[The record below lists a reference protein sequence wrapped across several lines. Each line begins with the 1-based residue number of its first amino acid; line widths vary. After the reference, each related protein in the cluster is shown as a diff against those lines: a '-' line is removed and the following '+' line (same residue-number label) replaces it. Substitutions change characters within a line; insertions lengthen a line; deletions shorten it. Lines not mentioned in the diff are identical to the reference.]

1 VGRGARYARA
11 VQGRV
16 DRYELHA
23 LLGEGGHGAVYRAR
37 HALTQQWV
45 ALKLVHVGQRD
56 QHTFDRLVKEARA
69 VAAIGHPHIVKVHD
83 CGVTP
88 EGEGF
93 IAMELVDGQPLS
105 TLARAQAPLPLSRAV
120 DLALQVLD
128 ALEAAHGAGVVHRDI
143 KPSNVLARALPDG
156 RDFVTLVDFGI
167 SKVRNAGGLPTDPGV
182 AMGTPGYMAPE
193 QFYGARDADGRADVY
208 AAGVILFELLAG
220 RRPFT
225 GPTFER
231 IAHEV
236 TTTPAPP
243 LATVAPHVP
252 LALASVVDRALA
264 RDIDARWPTARAF
277 ADALRDAV
285 AATHASQRPRSEAPH
300 AFLPTLHATPSM
312 PAPSGAPVPSASAP
326 PPSATPRFSPAP
338 PMAPLV
344 ASTPPAASRP
354 AGAAS
359 RERPWAVPVAVF
371 AGIVVVGLLVTIVL
385 LGGRSSASDA
395 AAAASPDPEAPG
407 VAKAPSKSKAKTS
420 AKKAS
425 DDDDDPVV
433 GAGPS
438 ASTSVAAPGPPL
450 LSAKGH
456 GVSVLYPKVVGDLV
470 ISEITMV
477 AKRALPG
484 MSACRRTVADSV
496 EIAVHVHPGGNITLA
511 IPSPDNKGDAVVARC
526 VAAAFKASAAGWKP
540 GESGII
546 TLQAD
551 LTAK

>member
-1 VGRGARYARA
+1 M
-11 VQGRV
+11 QGRV

-56 QHTFDRLVKEARA
+56 QQTFDRLVKEARA

-88 EGEGF
+88 DGEGF

-105 TLARAQAPLPLSRAV
+105 TLAREQGPLALSRAV

-243 LATVAPHVP
+243 LATLAPHVP
-252 LALASVVDRALA
+252 FALASVVDRALA
-264 RDIDARWPTARAF
+264 RDVDARWPTARAF

-285 AATHASQRPRSEAPH
+285 ASAHVSQRPRSESPH
-300 AFLPTLHATPSM
+300 AFLPTLHATPS
-312 PAPSGAPVPSASAP
+312 APSPSASAP
-326 PPSATPRFSPAP
+326 PLSQSTPQLSPQVSP
-338 PMAPLV
+338 QLSPQVSPLV
-344 ASTPPAASRP
+344 VSTPPNA
-354 AGAAS
+354 AAS
-359 RERPWAVPVAVF
+359 RERPWAVPLAVF
-371 AGIVVVGLLVTIVL
+371 AGVVVVGLLVAIALV
-385 LGGRSSASDA
+385 GGRSAASDA

-407 VAKAPSKSKAKTS
+407 VSKGQTKTKAKAKAKPT
-420 AKKAS
+420 S
-425 DDDDDPVV
+425 DDDEEPSV
-433 GAGPS
+433 GAS
-438 ASTSVAAPGPPL
+438 ASSSATAAPGPPL

-470 ISEITMV
+470 MAEITKV

-496 EIAVHVHPGGNITLA
+496 EIAVHVHPGGAITLA
-511 IPSPDNKGDAVVARC
+511 IPSPDNKGDATVARC
-526 VAAAFKASAAGWKP
+526 VATAFKTSAIGWKP

-551 LTAK
+551 LDAK